1 LPIDR
6 SDRSPSLPSQELT
19 WLRKLLIL
27 QGCLL
32 ALAFSILNLAG
43 EVRRTIAGHLA
54 LPFP

>member
-1 LPIDR
+1 M
-6 SDRSPSLPSQELT
+6 PSLPSQELT

-43 EVRRTIAGHLA
+43 EVRRTIAAHLV